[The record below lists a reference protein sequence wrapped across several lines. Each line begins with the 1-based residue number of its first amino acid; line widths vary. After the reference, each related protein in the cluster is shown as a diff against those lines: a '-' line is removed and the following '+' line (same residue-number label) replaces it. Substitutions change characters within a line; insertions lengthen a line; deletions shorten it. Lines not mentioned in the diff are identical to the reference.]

1 MQRWGT
7 AALIVWTMLGT
18 LITLILLSRILA
30 PLRPLL
36 LIVFLAL
43 IIVVLLVPIVDVLH
57 KRRVP
62 RLLGAVVAYLVAT
75 VVVALVIRSIVPVV
89 RNQFAEIAAA
99 FPDLL
104 AQAEPTVRRLADLV
118 GIEFEFDPNNIA
130 ALFEDAR
137 VTEFLMNSLGGFAG
151 LAGSFV
157 TWIFLLFLA
166 PVIAFYVLVD
176 LPRIHDGL
184 MKFIPRRKR
193 DQFQAFLSDAAGSFG
208 GFIRGQFVVAA
219 FVGLF
224 TGLAL
229 WIIGVPF
236 AAVIGL
242 VAGITDIIPFVGPF
256 IGGALAVAV
265 ALTTDGVGKAIAAA
279 VAVLIVQQLESHAIS
294 PLVLGK
300 AVELRP
306 LAVLVAV
313 IVGGTLAGLPGLL
326 IAIPL
331 ITVIRA
337 VFRHTG
343 LDGTDPESESQ
354 GDPPEDESSGERSPA
369 GSHEM

>member
-1 MQRWGT
+1 VDENRMQRWGS
-7 AALIVWTMLGT
+7 AALIVWTILGS
-18 LITLILLSRILA
+18 LVTLILLSRILA

-43 IIVVLLVPIVDVLH
+43 IIVVLLVPIVDVLNR
-57 KRRVP
+57 RRVP
-62 RLLGAVVAYLVAT
+62 RFLGAIVAYATAAVVLTLV
-75 VVVALVIRSIVPVV
+75 VRSIVPVV
-89 RNQFAEIAAA
+89 RQQFSEIAAA

-104 AQAEPTVRRLADLV
+104 TQAEPTVQRLAGLV
-118 GIEFEFDPNNIA
+118 GVDLEFDPNNIA

-137 VTEFLMNSLGGFAG
+137 VTDFLVNSLGGFAG
-151 LAGSFV
+151 FAGSVV
-157 TWIFLLFLA
+157 TWVFLLFLA

-176 LPRIHDGL
+176 LPRIHEGL
-184 MKFIPRRKR
+184 VNFLPRRR
-193 DQFQAFLSDAAGSFG
+193 REQMEAFLADAAGSFG
-208 GFIRGQFVVAA
+208 GFIRGQFVVAT

-242 VAGITDIIPFVGPF
+242 VAGITDIIPFIGPF

-265 ALTTDGVGKAIAAA
+265 ALTTDGAGKAIAAA
-279 VAVLIVQQLESHAIS
+279 VAVLIVQQLESHVLS

-306 LAVLVAV
+306 LAVLAAI

-331 ITVIRA
+331 ITVVRA

-343 LDGTDPESESQ
+343 LDGRAPDVQQREPSRET
-354 GDPPEDESSGERSPA
+354 
-369 GSHEM
+369 SHENQA